1 MIDMGGSTGKE
12 MESNFEQGELS
23 DVGVWGDDRRWQ
35 GDVFEF
41 GQDVWYDLCQSQVG
55 PVR

>member
-35 GDVFEF
+35 GEVFEF
-41 GQDVWYDLCQSQVG
+41 GQDV
-55 PVR
+55 